1 MQITNQPTNAAQQT
15 SDRTLNLREGEV
27 YRATVKERLPNNEAI
42 LQIRGREVHTRFEGA
57 QPPTDRVTIQVSENR
72 QGIPVVRSIGEERS
86 GSTVQQG
93 DSKDIQRVLRNLG
106 VSQSPTPELRQAAQ
120 TLLDKGVPL
129 TREAVQELQRYFN
142 SNQGTVDQRQQTIQ
156 AMANKRL
163 EVTPAQVRA
172 VHEALHGRPIN
183 QVLSSIAQEMN
194 SGTRVN
200 SESEQSRQS
209 LERQVSEAVRRFEQ
223 LQRTEA
229 SRVTVE
235 NNRVEGNSAR
245 QPVAENVRSIEQRPP
260 ADQRASD
267 QLRQVREQVQRE
279 PNVQRAIEHVRQQV
293 LTNQQ
298 LPQEVREQVNRA
310 VEEAR
315 TQTQRGQETAVVRER
330 LVQAITQVEREVA
343 SRENNQRIEGNVARQ
358 QAPEPVRAVEQRPP
372 ADQRASDQ
380 LRQVREQVQ
389 RDPNVQRAIEHV
401 RQQVLTTP
409 GLNREAVQAVERA
422 SREAR
427 QLVQVSQ
434 DRMVQSLQAIEKQ
447 LSNQPKSE
455 ENTRASEAIR
465 DVRDQLSR
473 DQNVQRSVEQLR
485 NHLSNQTFDRN
496 TQQQV
501 ERAINQTQQIEN
513 VSKERLSQALVT
525 AEKATVRAETAG
537 TNQPNQTVNHTSQG
551 QSNEQRLSEALRQM
565 QQLLQKEANFD
576 RAVEQMKLQINQN
589 SNSNTQMIDKLTKAT
604 DESKQLSNQGREMAA
619 RQQLMQTLQQLEQ
632 QAIAKEQTQSSE
644 ANRQPLESNQY
655 IANEQFQ
662 TGVQLNSK
670 DIAVTTITEKL
681 AQAAADFKNL
691 QREITRNLDVANRL
705 MDQFKNQAQ
714 HQVKPLL
721 ETTIKKLDN
730 AILKSEMMLLTD
742 MKTEKRLMQA
752 SSQLAEAKKLLSKGQ
767 YQEANRIVQEVKGV
781 VERLQ
786 FKPSETKVMHYISN
800 ERQVLESRTPT
811 QHVMSQ
817 LNEGIKPNYGQ
828 EASARQ
834 AFEMVRGLGL
844 NRDSELGMLL
854 ANSREQSQQEA
865 NQRNLKAALMTL
877 MRGEEENS
885 RLGQQANQAVNNITG
900 QQLLSKSD
908 QGNLQSMFFNL
919 PFLLEEQVENLQV
932 FVNSRNEGQQ
942 VDWENCNLYFLIDT
956 PKLGEVGIMVS
967 VVDRNLSVTLKNNQ
981 PMFETKMEPLVDQC
995 VDNIKEIGYNVN
1007 GIKYTKLA
1015 TNNEKEDTTIEEVD
1029 VPNKSQQPIFTE
1041 KGFDYKI

>member
-1 MQITNQPTNAAQQT
+1 MQITNQPTNATQQT
-15 SDRTLNLREGEV
+15 SDRTINLREGEV

-57 QPPTDRVTIQVSENR
+57 QPSTDRVTIQVNENR
-72 QGIPVVRSIGEERS
+72 QDIPVVRSIGEERS

-106 VSQSPTPELRQAAQ
+106 GSQSPTPELRQAAQ

-142 SNQGTVDQRQQTIQ
+142 SNQGTVEQRQQTIQ

-172 VHEALHGRPIN
+172 VHEALHGRPLN
-183 QVLSSIAQEMN
+183 QVLSNIGQEIN
-194 SGTRVN
+194 SGTRGN
-200 SESEQSRQS
+200 TENEQSRQNI
-209 LERQVSEAVRRFEQ
+209 ERQVSEAVRRFEQ
-223 LQRTEA
+223 QQRTEA
-229 SRVTVE
+229 STRATVE
-235 NNRVEGNSAR
+235 NNRVEGNSSR
-245 QPVAENVRSIEQRPP
+245 QPVAENARSVEQRPQQ
-260 ADQRASD
+260 DQRASE
-267 QLRQVREQVQRE
+267 QLRQVREQFQRE

-293 LTNQQ
+293 
-298 LPQEVREQVNRA
+298 VN
-310 VEEAR
+310 
-315 TQTQRGQETAVVRER
+315 
-330 LVQAITQVEREVA
+330 
-343 SRENNQRIEGNVARQ
+343 N
-358 QAPEPVRAVEQRPP
+358 
-372 ADQRASDQ
+372 
-380 LRQVREQVQ
+380 
-389 RDPNVQRAIEHV
+389 H
-401 RQQVLTTP
+401 
-409 GLNREAVQAVERA
+409 GLNREVVQGVERA

-455 ENTRASEAIR
+455 ENSRARDAIR
-465 DVRDQLSR
+465 EVRDQLSR
-473 DQNVQRSVEQLR
+473 DQNVHRSVDQLR
-485 NHLSNQTFDRN
+485 NHLYNQTFDRN

-501 ERAINQTQQIEN
+501 ERAITQSQQIEN

-525 AEKATVRAETAG
+525 AEKATVRTETAG
-537 TNQPNQTVNHTSQG
+537 TNQPSQTANINIQG

-576 RAVEQMKLQINQN
+576 RAVEQVKLQINQN
-589 SNSNTQMIDKLTKAT
+589 SNSDVQMIDKLTKAT

-619 RQQLMQTLQQLEQ
+619 RQQLMQAINQLEQ
-632 QAIAKEQTQSSE
+632 QAITKEQTQLSE
-644 ANRQPLESNQY
+644 ANRQPVESNQY
-655 IANEQFQ
+655 INNEQFQ
-662 TGVQLNSK
+662 TSVQLNSK

-817 LNEGIKPNYGQ
+817 MNEGIKPNYGQ

-844 NRDSELGMLL
+844 NRDSELGMML

-995 VDNIKEIGYNVN
+995 VDNIKEIGYYVN

-1015 TNNEKEDTTIEEVD
+1015 TNTEKENSTIEETEVQ
-1029 VPNKSQQPIFTE
+1029 NKSQQPIFTE